1 MRRNVTKADLLAG
14 SLGIVSLL
22 AGIVLIV
29 ASHGTGATVGAVLVG
44 FSGISFTALVFLL
57 VGESEDRDRRDGTL

>member
-1 MRRNVTKADLLAG
+1 MRRLTNADLVAG
-14 SLGIVSLL
+14 SLGVLSLV
-22 AGIVLIV
+22 AGVELIV
-29 ASHGTGATVGAVLVG
+29 AAHGTLATAGAVLVG